1 MNSKHRKT
9 LQAIYD
15 RPTRASLDWASIEAL
30 FLALGGAV
38 KEGSGSRMRVSLS
51 GVSAT
56 FHRPHP
62 GPLAK
67 KGVVD
72 AVREFLRNAGV
83 KP

>member
-1 MNSKHRKT
+1 MNSRHRKT
-9 LQAIYD
+9 LQAVYD
-15 RPTRASLDWASIEAL
+15 LPTRANLDWASIEAL
-30 FLALGGAV
+30 FLALGGV
-38 KEGSGSRMRVSLS
+38 VREGSGSRMRVLLNN
-51 GVSAT
+51 VSAT